1 MSKRGRTEWESTIAV
16 LAQKST
22 TTLSNPAAKGGGRV
36 KKTRA
41 KRAVKLTRFDKGE
54 LGYNG
59 MSYTAMCHIDRL
71 EESYD
76 IVLSGLGDVED
87 DDDDEF
93 DELDDGKKKKKR
105 RRKKKNRGA
114 VAVKKDKIHS
124 LSQTL
129 AQNIEEGGLA
139 SLAAGYVMSAAPPPS
154 EVKPTRPQVHYC
166 PVTGYRA
173 KYTDPQTGI
182 RYSNQGALENL
193 REKAPPWIT
202 NLGGG
207 GCEYFDALVGARNR
221 LDELRGGR
229 NAGAGAGKK

>member
-1 MSKRGRTEWESTIAV
+1 MSSKRGRTEWESTMAG
-16 LAQKST
+16 LAQMT
-22 TTLSNPAAKGGGRV
+22 TTALSNPRGGRV

-41 KRAVKLTRFDKGE
+41 KRQVKQTRFDKGE

-59 MSYTAMCHIDRL
+59 MSYTAMCRVDRL

-93 DELDDGKKKKKR
+93 DELDDGKKKKK
-105 RRKKKNRGA
+105 KKKKFAKNSTPN
-114 VAVKKDKIHS
+114 VKRDKIHS

-129 AQNIEEGGLA
+129 AQNLEEGGLG

-166 PVTGYRA
+166 SVTGHRA

-182 RYSNQGALENL
+182 RYSNQGALESL
-193 REKAPPWIT
+193 REKAPPWIS

-207 GCEYFDALVGARNR
+207 GCEYYDALVGARNR
-221 LDELRGGR
+221 LEELRGPPSGT
-229 NAGAGAGKK
+229 